1 MQLNFY
7 IFAFYCECRV
17 HMLIHVAGK
26 LSCDRDICPGDPNEG
41 EQYPLTKIC
50 GFYLGIWQGR
60 YRQYQHSGNT
70 GCMAFG
76 EHCRRTLMNRLVLK

>member
-1 MQLNFY
+1 MQLNFH

-41 EQYPLTKIC
+41 EQYPLT
-50 GFYLGIWQGR
+50 
-60 YRQYQHSGNT
+60 
-70 GCMAFG
+70 
-76 EHCRRTLMNRLVLK
+76 